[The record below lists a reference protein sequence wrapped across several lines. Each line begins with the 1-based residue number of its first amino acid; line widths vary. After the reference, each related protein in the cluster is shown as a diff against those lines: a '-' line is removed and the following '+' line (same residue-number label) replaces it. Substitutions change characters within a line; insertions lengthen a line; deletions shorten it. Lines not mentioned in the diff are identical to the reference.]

1 MVNFRKIP
9 KVFLQEEDAEQKRSK
24 RIFYGRFF
32 YCTWGKR
39 TKTDGSGQMRRGLF
53 EAKKIYGRQPFRLAI
68 RSFSEGWWWSN
79 KLNLQ
84 SLYAQNSERFLRM
97 TANSSLTKSSQKFS
111 IKQKSI
117 DTCYS
122 VSNQLS
128 SN

>member
-1 MVNFRKIP
+1 VKKNILRQI
-9 KVFLQEEDAEQKRSK
+9 FLLHLGQTDKN
-24 RIFYGRFF
+24 GREW
-32 YCTWGKR
+32 TNAPW
-39 TKTDGSGQMRRGLF
+39 TF